1 MDLMKFRDQMDHA
14 NPELVRVLELLQSIA
29 PDPQQIVIRT
39 ALTCDTLNPW
49 GTTADAEPE
58 RYTGRMHEGK

>member
-14 NPELVRVLELLQSIA
+14 SPELVRILGLLQSIA

-39 ALTCDTLNPW
+39 ALTCDTIDPW
-49 GTTADAEPE
+49 GTADAELE